1 MRQRRWRPSR
11 GCLPKLRSR
20 PMSSSPLTETEVHF
34 AGSPASPGIGFGQV
48 VRLVPQSRPP
58 LFINVLPHRVALEVE
73 RVKRAM
79 RRARRHLESV
89 KQHFREQVGH
99 GSAYLLDPYI
109 LMLDDAVLTQAIE
122 DNIRQHRINAEWGV
136 KRAVDSL
143 LASFDQLQDGYL
155 RQRRDDI
162 RDVGQ
167 RLIAMLSGQPMRLP
181 TLTAPSALFA
191 DDILPTMLAEM
202 NPANLSGIVTDAGGV
217 TTHAAIIAR
226 SLGIPAVFGAR
237 EALDR
242 AVEGTPCIVDGS
254 QGEVILRPRRAT
266 QTIYLG
272 RRAAEQRLR
281 RDGLTSARLPA
292 VTRDGVACHLLANI
306 EIQSELP
313 AVERCGAESVGLYRS
328 EFIVSSD
335 AGAAPDE
342 ESQYAAYRAV
352 IAASPDRAATIRVF
366 DFSSDTLPSDARI
379 AEPNPALGLHGARW
393 WLAHESVARS
403 QLRAIVRAA
412 AFGRARILVPR
423 VTCLSELQ
431 AARALLDAVCQELA
445 VTGAA
450 AQRIE
455 LGAMIEVPAAV
466 FIADRLAR
474 ESDFLSIGSNDL
486 VQYLLACDRGN
497 ERVSYLQQPLHPA
510 VLSSL
515 RVIVA
520 AARAA
525 NKPLTMC
532 GEMAAQPAC
541 AFALL
546 GLGIR
551 RFSLSPAAL
560 PSLKRA
566 LRKLSAKDA
575 EKFVAQALTLDT
587 ACAVEACAETYLER

>member
-1 MRQRRWRPSR
+1 
-11 GCLPKLRSR
+11 
-20 PMSSSPLTETEVHF
+20 MSSSPLTETEVRF
-34 AGSPASPGIGFGQV
+34 AGLPASPGVGFGRV

-58 LFINVLPHRVALEVE
+58 LFINVLPHRVTLEIE

-79 RRARRHLESV
+79 QKARRHLESV
-89 KQHFREQVGH
+89 KRHFREQAGQ

-109 LMLDDAVLTQAIE
+109 LMLDDAILTQAIE
-122 DNIRQHRINAEWGV
+122 DNIRQRRINAEWAV
-136 KRAVDSL
+136 KQAVESL
-143 LASFDQLQDGYL
+143 LDSFEQLQDDYL

-181 TLTAPSALFA
+181 TLDAPSTLFA
-191 DDILPTMLAEM
+191 DDILPTLLAEM
-202 NPANLSGIVTDAGGV
+202 NPTNFSGIVTDAGGV

-226 SLGIPAVFGAR
+226 SLGVPAVFGAR

-242 AVEGTPCIVDGS
+242 AVEGAPCIVDGS
-254 QGEVILRPRRAT
+254 QGEVILHPRRAT
-266 QTIYLG
+266 QTVYLG

-281 RDGLTSARLPA
+281 RDGLASARLPA
-292 VTRDGVACHLLANI
+292 VTRDGVVCHLLANI

-313 AVERCGAESVGLYRS
+313 AVERCGAQSIGLFRS
-328 EFIVSSD
+328 EFILSSEAD
-335 AGAAPDE
+335 GVPDE
-342 ESQYAAYRAV
+342 ESQCAAYRAV
-352 IAASPDRAATIRVF
+352 IAASPDQVATIRVF
-366 DFSSDTLPSDARI
+366 DFSSDTLPSDARV
-379 AEPNPALGLHGARW
+379 AEANPALGLHGARW
-393 WLAHESVARS
+393 WLANESVARS
-403 QLRAIVRAA
+403 QLRAIARATEV
-412 AFGRARILVPR
+412 GRARILLPR

-431 AARALLDAVCQELA
+431 AARALLDAVCRELGL
-445 VTGAA
+445 TGAA
-450 AQRIE
+450 AKRVE

-466 FIADRLAR
+466 LIADRLAR

-486 VQYLLACDRGN
+486 VQYLLASDRGN

-510 VLSSL
+510 VLASFSL
-515 RVIVA
+515 IVA

-525 NKPLTMC
+525 NKSLTMC

-560 PSLKRA
+560 PSLKSA
-566 LRKLSAKDA
+566 LRNLRVKDA
-575 EKFVAQALTLDT
+575 ERFVAQALTLDT
-587 ACAVEACAETYLER
+587 ARAVEACAATYLDQSRLER